1 MTENRPFTCSYHQQ
15 GGEYDLPVQI
25 INKDE
30 EKMTEHSPFTCSDHH
45 VIVNKAEK
53 MIEHSS
59 FTCSDHQ
66 QGREYD
72 TIQSLYL
79 FRLL

>member
-1 MTENRPFTCSYHQQ
+1 MFTVRLPAQISNKMEKMTEHRPFTCSYHQQ
-15 GGEYDLPVQI
+15 GGEYDFPVQI

-45 VIVNKAEK
+45 VNIAEK

-59 FTCSDHQ
+59 FTCSDH
-66 QGREYD
+66 
-72 TIQSLYL
+72 
-79 FRLL
+79 